1 MISKNRPKNRD
12 EVLFAFHEACER
24 PTAEQIVEWTEKY
37 PEFADDIRE
46 HAELLLSWL
55 TRNEHSAEEPDEA
68 MISRGWSRT
77 LNAIYKAEKEAETA
91 PEVKS
96 VENFSQLLEARA
108 MTIPALARQLDI
120 DRLVVGELNAGRMK
134 PPIGNRLTAALAE
147 ALEISSKHLA
157 AAIQQSFASPAMG
170 HAKAGQTPTVVAQ
183 TYDEVV
189 LSSSMSEEKKLYWLG
204 KDSQWTPG
212 ATSE

>member
-1 MISKNRPKNRD
+1 MISKNRPKTRD

-24 PTAEQIVEWTEKY
+24 PTAEQIVDWTERH
-37 PEFADDIRE
+37 PEFAEDIRE
-46 HAELLLSWL
+46 HAELLFSWL
-55 TRNEHSAEEPDEA
+55 TRNEHPADEPDEA
-68 MISRGWSRT
+68 MIARGWSWT
-77 LNAIYKAEKEAETA
+77 LNAIYKAEKEAEAA

-96 VENFSQLLEARA
+96 VENFSQLLQGRS

-134 PPIGNRLTAALAE
+134 PPIGDRLTAALAE
-147 ALEISSKHLA
+147 ALKISSKHLA
-157 AAIQQSFASPAMG
+157 AAIQQSFASPAIG
-170 HAKAGQTPTVVAQ
+170 HAKAGQKPTVNAQ

-189 LSSSMSEEKKLYWLG
+189 SSSSMSEEKKRYWLG